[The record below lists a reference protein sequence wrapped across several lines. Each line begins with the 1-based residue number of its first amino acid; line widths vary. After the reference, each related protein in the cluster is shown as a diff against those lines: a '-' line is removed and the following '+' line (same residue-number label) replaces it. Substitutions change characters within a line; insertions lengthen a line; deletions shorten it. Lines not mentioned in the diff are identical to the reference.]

1 MKFIRKVSV
10 IINYLIPISNLT
22 RASNIF
28 FEERR
33 KNRAIVGWKNKKD
46 EHVREMVIKKKK
58 WKIFWYNKLLIQL
71 DDSLL

>member
-46 EHVREMVIKKKK
+46 EDVREMVIKKKNEK
-58 WKIFWYNKLLIQL
+58 YFGIISFSFN
-71 DDSLL
+71 